1 MSKNTMTKKYT
12 KFEPNR
18 IHFTDLEENKRS
30 KGQKIAYVRYNDK
43 KKGDTTLF
51 LQTPKI
57 HLNTYGIPKAGDYY
71 SDNKQRSFIKVPLNT
86 EEAET
91 KLFYDKLSELDKYL
105 DSDEMRIK
113 IFGSLKKS
121 KGYKYNPIVRQV
133 AAQTIEEN
141 SDSDSDDDGK
151 TQQIKKTTYP
161 RPPYFKA
168 KMNLD
173 WDSGNITT
181 KMFKL
186 VDGERVKSPV
196 KTLENVEELVTFMS
210 TIRMVLMP
218 NKLWALKTFDGKKY
232 GLSFKIMHLEVEP
245 VQRRSLKEYFENDAF
260 VDSDDDSGEDTN
272 DDTANTTTSTTPVLN
287 TSALD
292 NGNDNEES
300 DDSDEEEENSDSSES
315 EEEPVVAK
323 KVSAKR
329 GRKKKTLNAS
339 A

>member
-1 MSKNTMTKKYT
+1 MSRRHAAEKRKVLPEPKYGDVILA
-12 KFEPNR
+12 KFIN
-18 IHFTDLEENKRS
+18 
-30 KGQKIAYVRYNDK
+30 
-43 KKGDTTLF
+43 
-51 LQTPKI
+51 
-57 HLNTYGIPKAGDYY
+57 
-71 SDNKQRSFIKVPLNT
+71 
-86 EEAET
+86 
-91 KLFYDKLSELDKYL
+91 
-105 DSDEMRIK
+105 
-113 IFGSLKKS
+113 
-121 KGYKYNPIVRQV
+121 
-133 AAQTIEEN
+133 
-141 SDSDSDDDGK
+141 
-151 TQQIKKTTYP
+151 
-161 RPPYFKA
+161 
-168 KMNLD
+168 NLM
-173 WDSGNITT
+173 I
-181 KMFKL
+181 
-186 VDGERVKSPV
+186 
-196 KTLENVEELVTFMS
+196 
-210 TIRMVLMP
+210 
-218 NKLWALKTFDGKKY
+218 DGKKY